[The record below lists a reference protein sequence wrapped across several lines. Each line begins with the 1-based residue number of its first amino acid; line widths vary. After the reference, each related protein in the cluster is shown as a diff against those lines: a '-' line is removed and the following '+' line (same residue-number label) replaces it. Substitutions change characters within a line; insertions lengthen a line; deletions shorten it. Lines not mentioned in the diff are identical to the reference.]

1 MIRNGLFQSI
11 LLHSTSFHSILLHS
25 ILFHSSLFHSILFHS
40 SIFNS
45 IPFHSNLFR
54 LRSLKTL
61 TCPCLELKLKRVIG
75 PFGSLVH
82 VSGTISLKTRLFPL
96 KETVKTS
103 RTT

>member
-1 MIRNGLFQSI
+1 MVFSSPFYFIPLHSVPFHSIPFQSI
-11 LLHSTSFHSILLHS
+11 PFHSIPFQYIQLY
-25 ILFHSSLFHSILFHS
+25 
-40 SIFNS
+40 S

-54 LRSLKTL
+54 LRSLKNL